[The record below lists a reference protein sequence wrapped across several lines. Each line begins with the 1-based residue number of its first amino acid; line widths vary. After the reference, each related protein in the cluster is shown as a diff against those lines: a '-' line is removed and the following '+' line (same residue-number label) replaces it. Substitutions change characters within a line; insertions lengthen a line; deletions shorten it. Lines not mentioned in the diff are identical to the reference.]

1 MSNDV
6 SFKRP
11 EYIEA
16 LDRWLTVRD
25 VCAGQHRVVDRLPY
39 INRHDKTEENIE
51 RNKSYRERAVFK
63 NATGHTRNGLIG
75 LAFHKDPTLTVPKNL
90 EYLQDNANGAGV
102 SIYQQS
108 QGSLEKVLEAGRHG
122 LFVDFHEDS
131 GIGGHAVILTY
142 SAEDIINW
150 RTGMVDGH
158 NVLTMVVLR
167 EMHEEPDGFGLK
179 CTEQFRELA
188 LGEGG
193 SEDGG
198 LYVCRVWRRK
208 GVRGGGPLEVVEE
221 YRPAGKKGRLKEIPF
236 TFIGAQNNDPSIDE
250 SPLYDIAMINLGHY
264 RNSADYEDSVFWCG
278 QAQPW
283 ISGVDDQWLE
293 MARKEGVY
301 VGSRAPI
308 PVPAGETFGFAQPQP
323 NTLVK
328 EAMADKNQMMI
339 ELGARMVVA
348 SLAAKTA
355 TESRGDQSASTS
367 VLAICVSN
375 INEAYTRALMW
386 CGEFIGATGKTA
398 YLVNQEFVE
407 LSADPQMIAALVQ
420 LWQSGGFAKAD
431 LRGYLRKL
439 GLIAPERT
447 DQQIDNELS
456 EQTDGLGLDDEDLND
471 GRQPSAA

>member
-1 MSNDV
+1 MNNDV

-16 LDRWLTVRD
+16 LDRWLIVRD

-39 INRHDKTEENIE
+39 INRHDKSEENVE
-51 RNKSYRERAVFK
+51 RNNAYRERAVFK

-108 QGSLEKVLEAGRHG
+108 QGSLERVLEAGRHG

-131 GIGGHAVILTY
+131 GIGGRSVILTY
-142 SAEDIINW
+142 TAEDVINW

-158 NVLTMVVLR
+158 NVLIMVVLR
-167 EMHEEPDGFGLK
+167 EMNEEPDGFGLK

-188 LGEGG
+188 LGE
-193 SEDGG
+193 DG

-208 GVRGGGPLEVVEE
+208 GPRGGGPLEVVEE
-221 YRPAGKKGRLKEIPF
+221 YMPKGKSGRLKEIPF

-283 ISGVDDQWLE
+283 ISGVDEQWLA
-293 MARKEGVY
+293 MARREGVY
-301 VGSRAPI
+301 VGSRSPI

-348 SLAAKTA
+348 SLTAKTA

-375 INEAYTRALMW
+375 INEAYTRALGW
-386 CGEFIGATGKTA
+386 CAQFLGVNGKTA
-398 YLVNQEFVE
+398 YSVNQEFVE
-407 LSADPQMIAALVQ
+407 LSADPQMITALVG

-447 DQQIDNELS
+447 DKQIDGELQ
-456 EQTDGLGLDDEDLND
+456 EQTDNLGLDDDEDLND
-471 GRQPSAA
+471 GGQPSGT

>member
-11 EYIEA
+11 EYIEV
-16 LDRWLTVRD
+16 LDRWASVRD
-25 VCAGQHRVVDRLPY
+25 VCAGQHRVVSRLPEL
-39 INRHDKTEENIE
+39 NAHDKSEENKG

-63 NATGHTRNGLIG
+63 NATGHTRNGLLG
-75 LAFHKDPTLTVPKNL
+75 LAFHKDPSLEVPKQL
-90 EYLQDNANGAGV
+90 EYLQDNANGSGV

-122 LFVDFHEDS
+122 LYVDYHQDAAA
-131 GIGGHAVILTY
+131 GGHAVILTY
-142 SAEDIINW
+142 CAEDIINW
-150 RTGMVDGH
+150 RTGMVGGH

-167 EMHEEPDGFGLK
+167 ENPEVEDGFGFK
-179 CTEQFRELA
+179 TIEQYRELA
-188 LGEGG
+188 L
-193 SEDGG
+193 DGDG
-198 LYVCRVWRRK
+198 FICRVWRRS
-208 GVRGGGPLEVVEE
+208 GPEGGGPLKVFSEFKPTGV
-221 YRPAGKKGRLKEIPF
+221 KGRLTEIPF

-283 ISGVDDQWLE
+283 ISGLDEQWRDWME
-293 MARKEGVY
+293 KNGIY
-301 VGSRAPI
+301 VGSRAPMML
-308 PVPAGETFGFAQPQP
+308 PAGGTFGYAQPLP

-328 EAMADKNQMMI
+328 EAMDDKNQMMI

-367 VLAICVSN
+367 VLAGCVANVS
-375 INEAYTRALMW
+375 EAYTQAIMW
-386 CGEFIGATGKTA
+386 CCD
-398 YLVNQEFVE
+398 YLGIANDKVSYVINQDFVE
-407 LSADPQMIAALVQ
+407 LTADPQMITALVG
-420 LWQSGGFAKAD
+420 LWQNGGFAKAD
-431 LRGYLRKL
+431 LRVYLRKL

-447 DQQIDNELS
+447 DIQIDSELQ
-456 EQTDGLGLDDEDLND
+456 EQTDNLGLDDEVTLN
-471 GRQPSAA
+471 GGQPGNP